1 MVCLSTLTIASDL
14 TLRFA
19 GRNPTIGLVDPRLQT
34 VAFAKLVGIGLSGKD
49 LPRPGQMLLRC
60 GQQRRIGQHGMTG
73 ECQVGQV
80 PFGFRPVEWGGKEFR
95 SSAQTPQGC

>member
-1 MVCLSTLTIASDL
+1 MRRI
-14 TLRFA
+14 A
-19 GRNPTIGLVDPRLQT
+19 GRNPTIGLVNPRLQK

-60 GQQRRIGQHGMTG
+60 GQQCRIGQHGMTG
-73 ECQVGQV
+73 KCQVGKV
-80 PFGFRPVEWGGKEFR
+80 PFNHRPVERGGKEFR